1 MKTFNFPFSAY
12 TFDATY
18 SVEDNKIRL
27 YPQQELDREHYDFL
41 KDLGFKWAPKQGQ
54 DKTFNGLMF
63 ALWTTTR
70 EDFALLASNS
80 TFLDMEEMSLIERAA
95 ERAARFE
102 RYANNRLQDAHDY
115 HQQANQASEAVPAGQ
130 PILAGHHSEAKARKL
145 QNTIKRCFRKSD
157 DNIATFNY
165 WIDRIKG
172 VQYFANRK
180 ASYSTRSN
188 RIKGLLKELRDV
200 QKKLNNA
207 HYSLTL
213 LNKWLVDFDDETLT
227 RKVKFLCGA
236 PLKAT
241 NLAAIPY
248 KGYKA
253 YEGMTAVEIINESIK
268 GHQRTLHSQNI
279 HRWIAH
285 LLGRIGYER
294 GELGEC
300 ERFEGKMTAAVL
312 QAFARENGALQPKAK
327 QNKDTGEWVLTS
339 LVPLPC
345 HLSDSSELSLSDDE
359 WRDVMQ
365 VQGYSVP
372 PKRAP
377 QLPLLNLDV
386 KTISRAKGYQ
396 RDKLETLTVIHL
408 TKAEY
413 KAIYEGCRGVTVSAC
428 GQFRSK
434 LCHNPKLIKQN
445 SYHYEWVAVFFT
457 DAKAHPVPE
466 SNAINYIAESEKVA

>member
-1 MKTFNFPFSAY
+1 MKTFNFPFSDY

-27 YPQQELDREHYDFL
+27 YPKQHLEQEHYNFL

-54 DKTFNGLMF
+54 DKTYNGLMY

-70 EDFALLASNS
+70 EDFALLVSNS
-80 TFLDMEEMSLIERAA
+80 KFLDMEEMTLVERAA

-102 RYANNRLQDAHDY
+102 NYANNRLQDAHDY
-115 HQQANQASEAVPAGQ
+115 HAKALKVSEAVPAGQ
-130 PILAGHHSEAKARKL
+130 PILSGHHSEAKARKL
-145 QNTIKRCFRKSD
+145 QNTIKRCFQKSD
-157 DNIATFNY
+157 DNISTFNY

-180 ASYSTRSN
+180 ANYSTRFN
-188 RIKGLLKELRDV
+188 RIKGLLKDLRDI

-207 HYSLTL
+207 HYGLTL
-213 LNKWLVDFDDETLT
+213 LNKWLADFGHDNETLS
-227 RKVKFLCGA
+227 RKVNVFCGVR
-236 PLKAT
+236 LKAT
-241 NLAAIPY
+241 NLPVIP
-248 KGYKA
+248 YKA
-253 YEGMTAVEIINESIK
+253 YEGMTAAEIINESIK
-268 GHQRTLHSQNI
+268 SHQCTLHSQNI
-279 HRWIAH
+279 HRKIAH

-372 PKRAP
+372 PKREP

-386 KTISRAKGYQ
+386 KTLSSTGRFDN
-396 RDKLETLTVIHL
+396 RLETLNVIHL

-413 KAIYEGCRGVTVSAC
+413 KAVYHESRGVRLSAC
-428 GQFRSK
+428 GKFRFR
-434 LCHNPKLIKQN
+434 LCLDPSSTKIYYKRK
-445 SYHYEWVAVFFT
+445 WVAVFLT
-457 DAKAHPVPE
+457 DSKAHPVPE